1 LLPDGRFGAR
11 EAAAAQ
17 GFRLIGRYL
26 NDLLRRAAYSSRQS
40 LRERSA
46 PANWVAS
53 VFDLLRRRLAS
64 GGSSAA
70 PGAAGERPQNPAPA
84 PIAEGARSGSF
95 IVRADRRVVGLTAEA
110 AAWFAGSA
118 ELGPDPDIERL
129 HLPARLVREIERAL
143 QTGRLARLELPSH
156 TAPDHWIEF
165 EVQPA
170 PEGVAVLFADVTE
183 RRLAEQTL
191 DAATE
196 LLQTLCDAFAAE
208 IVLIDDQ
215 GRVVSANTAWRAS
228 LAALHP
234 GETPIDI
241 GMRYMDLCRSMMSE
255 AEAARLEAG
264 LARLSAGELK
274 ILTQGYTVDTPEG
287 PQVRQ
292 VQIRAFPVGATLHL
306 IAIHEDLTDASVARA
321 ALRRTTEQLLTAQ
334 EEERKRIAFEL
345 HDTTSQHLVALGLGV
360 AQLRRLVSPAPQT
373 QDVLEDMAHSVQ
385 AAAKEIR
392 ALSFMMQPP
401 AFDDDAFEA
410 SLRRFVNGFAAR
422 TGLDK
427 SFRVE
432 GPIEE
437 LDASIKHTVFRVVQE
452 AMSNV
457 YRHAEARRV
466 DVGLTS
472 RGGAV
477 TLQIVD
483 DGKGIE
489 SWKAGDADSVTLGV
503 GIPGM
508 RARVAQLGG
517 ALDIRSDASG
527 TAISAVLPLDGVGPR
542 AGAPAAASR
551 PAPASEIPAT
561 PVEPLDGRSQG
572 IT

>member
-1 LLPDGRFGAR
+1 MF
-11 EAAAAQ
+11 
-17 GFRLIGRYL
+17 
-26 NDLLRRAAYSSRQS
+26 
-40 LRERSA
+40 
-46 PANWVAS
+46 
-53 VFDLLRRRLAS
+53 RRRLAS
-64 GGSSAA
+64 GDESGEPASAA
-70 PGAAGERPQNPAPA
+70 AAPSAP
-84 PIAEGARSGSF
+84 PTFRCAEGARSGSF
-95 IVRADRRVVGLTAEA
+95 IVRADRRVIGLTAEA
-110 AAWFAGSA
+110 AWFVLPAG
-118 ELGPDPDIERL
+118 ELGSTPDIDHL
-129 HLPARLVREIERAL
+129 HLPTRLTREIERTL
-143 QTGRLARLELPSH
+143 QTGRLARLELPSQA
-156 TAPDHWIEF
+156 APDHWIEF

-215 GRVVSANTAWRAS
+215 GRVVSANAAWRAS

-255 AEAARLEAG
+255 AEAVGLEAG
-264 LARLSAGELK
+264 LARLNAAELK
-274 ILTQGYTVDTPEG
+274 IFTQGYAVDAPEG
-287 PQVRQ
+287 PQARQ
-292 VQIRAFPVGATLHL
+292 VQVRAFPVGKSLHL

-360 AQLRRLVSPAPQT
+360 AQLRRMVRSGRQT
-373 QDVLEDMAHSVQ
+373 QDLLEDMAHSVQ

-401 AFDDDAFEA
+401 AFDDEEFEA
-410 SLRRFVNGFAAR
+410 SLRRFVKGFAAR

-427 SFRVE
+427 SFWVE
-432 GPIEE
+432 GQVEQVDP
-437 LDASIKHTVFRVVQE
+437 AIKHTVFRVVQE

-457 YRHAEARRV
+457 YRHAEAQRV
-466 DVGLTS
+466 DIALTA
-472 RGGAV
+472 RGGLL
-477 TLQIVD
+477 TLQVVD

-489 SWKAGDADSVTLGV
+489 SWKSGEPDAVMLGV

-517 ALDIRSDASG
+517 TLDIRSDAG
-527 TAISAVLPLDGVGPR
+527 GTGITAILPLEARSDV
-542 AGAPAAASR
+542 
-551 PAPASEIPAT
+551 
-561 PVEPLDGRSQG
+561 GRSGAAGPGPAGDNSRVARVGRIEGRPQG
-572 IT
+572 NT

>member
-1 LLPDGRFGAR
+1 LPECRFSGP

-17 GFRLIGRYL
+17 GSRLIGRYL
-26 NDLLRRAAYSSRQS
+26 NDLLRRPAHGSRQS
-40 LRERSA
+40 LRERRP
-46 PANWVAS
+46 PASWVAS

-64 GGSSAA
+64 GGSSAPSVA
-70 PGAAGERPQNPAPA
+70 PGERTQNPAPA
-84 PIAEGARSGSF
+84 PVEGARSGSF
-95 IVRADRRVVGLTAEA
+95 IVRPDRRVVGLTAEA
-110 AAWFAGSA
+110 AAWFVRSA
-118 ELGPDPDIERL
+118 EPGSDPDIERL
-129 HLPARLVREIERAL
+129 QLPARLVQEIERTL

-156 TAPDHWIEF
+156 TAQDHWIEF

-196 LLQTLCDAFAAE
+196 LLQTLCDAFDAE

-215 GRVVSANTAWRAS
+215 GRVVSANAAWRAS

-264 LARLSAGELK
+264 LARLNAGELK
-274 ILTQGYTVDTPEG
+274 ILTQGYRVDTPEG

-306 IAIHEDLTDASVARA
+306 IAIHEDLTEASVARA

-360 AQLRRLVSPAPQT
+360 AQLRRLVRPGPQT
-373 QDVLEDMAHSVQ
+373 QDLLEDMAHSVQ

-401 AFDDDAFEA
+401 AFDDEAFDA
-410 SLRRFVNGFAAR
+410 SLRRFVNGFAVR
-422 TGLDK
+422 TGLEK
-427 SFRVE
+427 SFCVE

-466 DVGLTS
+466 DVELTA
-472 RGGAV
+472 RGGVVA
-477 TLQIVD
+477 LQIVD

-527 TAISAVLPLDGVGPR
+527 TAITAILPIDGAGPH
-542 AGAPAAASR
+542 AGAPGAAAPAASR
-551 PAPASEIPAT
+551 DGNPRRAR
-561 PVEPLDGRSQG
+561 VEPIYGRSQG